1 MKPQY
6 NRTVEVKM
14 NARRHLRSSIQIL
27 KEARASLQHL
37 TRNLRAMRLRLQDL
51 REVLDLHLQDPRL
64 RDPHQ
69 KKAPQPIRPVKS
81 LLNQMPPNSKLEEM
95 NSSESVFYMG

>member
-14 NARRHLRSSIQIL
+14 NACRSSIQIQQ
-27 KEARASLQHL
+27 EARASTSLQHL
-37 TRNLRAMRLRLQDL
+37 TRNLRTTRPRLQDL
-51 REVLDLHLQDPRL
+51 REVPGLHLQDLRL

-69 KKAPQPIRPVKS
+69 KKAPQAIRPVKN

>member
-1 MKPQY
+1 
-6 NRTVEVKM
+6 M
-14 NARRHLRSSIQIL
+14 NARRHHRSSIQIQQ
-27 KEARASLQHL
+27 EARARTSLLHL
-37 TRNLRAMRLRLQDL
+37 TRNLRAMKPSLQDL

-69 KKAPQPIRPVKS
+69 KKAPQAIRQVKG
-81 LLNQMPPNSKLEEM
+81 LLNQMLPNSKLEEM